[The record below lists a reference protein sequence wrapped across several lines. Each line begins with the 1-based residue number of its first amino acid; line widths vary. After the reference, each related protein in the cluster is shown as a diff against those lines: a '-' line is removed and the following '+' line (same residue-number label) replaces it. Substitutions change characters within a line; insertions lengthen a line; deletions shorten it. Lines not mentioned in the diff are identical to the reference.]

1 MNQLGKGV
9 AGVLLAAGSS
19 TRMQRPK
26 QLLPVGEETLL
37 GRSLREALNSDLD
50 IVVLVLGYKAR
61 EIKRQ
66 LGPLLNHPKVKAT
79 ENRNYKN
86 GLGSSIIKGLSEI
99 EGSHDHVMILL
110 ADMPHMDSN
119 LINLLLQKYL
129 DSHLPIGAIK
139 VKNKRSHPVVFSR
152 ELYPELR
159 GLRGD
164 VGARALFEKYDHK
177 VCLVEP
183 ESAYDDRDIDTP
195 DDYAQLQRS
204 LKNK

>member
-1 MNQLGKGV
+1 MNQLGKRV

-50 IVVLVLGYKAR
+50 TVVLVLGYKAR

-66 LGPLLNHPKVKAT
+66 LGLLLNHPKVKVT
-79 ENRNYKN
+79 ENRDYKN
-86 GLGSSIIKGLSEI
+86 GLSSSLIKGLLEI

-110 ADMPHMDSN
+110 ADMPHQDSN
-119 LINLLLQKYL
+119 LINFLLQKYL

-152 ELYPELR
+152 ELYPELH

-164 VGARALFEKYDHK
+164 VGARALFEKCGHK

-183 ESAYDDRDIDTP
+183 EVSYDDRDIDTP
-195 DDYAQLQRS
+195 NDYAQLQRS
-204 LKNK
+204 LGK